1 MANQTYINGT
11 LLDVELSNAAFTYS
25 IADIREPDKRMSDY
39 SKTITIKGSKLVNK
53 LFNHIYQVDKKVLST
68 DFYSNFSPD
77 FNPNLKASFLYLQD
91 GIQIFKGTVQL
102 VAIRILNK
110 VDIEYDVLTVGRFN
124 NLFAELENKTLD
136 ELDLSSYDHTYTAA
150 NQVTS
155 WSADIGEGYVYP
167 LIDYGQTNNGI
178 DFNVNKM
185 YPAIYVKQY
194 IDSMFAAVGKT
205 YSSDFFNTERFKR
218 LIIPFNRK
226 SLVMN
231 SKQISDRSFRLF
243 QGKGVHDGTKLLGTV
258 VDAVTNR
265 RVVFDSY
272 TTTHAERLDINTD
285 NTADEY
291 GYVQGYNIYKSGT
304 DNITF
309 AMDAYVYI
317 KVIPNGDGS
326 IDVISHDDSYGAL
339 QLQMSLC
346 KNDGVETVLATFD
359 ETVAYADIAHSDTY
373 VSHTFNVSLSAS
385 NTTVTVDDNV
395 YVRYTIT
402 NGVSLFYSNVSPFQ
416 MNVTYGLG
424 YDANAQLNATALAV
438 PIVEGDNVAVND
450 CIPHGVKQTD
460 FLSSIVK
467 MFNLYIDNDVYDANN
482 YIIKPYADYY
492 SSTVVDWTNKVDYN
506 IPIEE
511 IPLAE
516 LNAKTYNWKY
526 KADNDFYN
534 KQYTTDYN
542 EVYGNV
548 SYDIVND
555 FVKGENTR
563 EIIFST
569 KPMTSPSLSDMNY
582 AVMCDKAI
590 GEVGRS
596 AIDTNITILYYGDL
610 PGTNV
615 NWKHIKEDL
624 TYTSYSYY
632 PYAGHLDNPNTPA
645 FDLLFTEPLHLYYTT
660 TTYTNSNLF
669 TIYQRKQFIQL
680 TDVNSKLIKLNVALT
695 LKDTYDLD
703 FTKLYSIDGNY
714 FRLNKVVDYT
724 DSNVSTKVE
733 LFKTIDS
740 PAFTGSSTTII
751 PSVVSYNLI
760 QGGQDEL
767 RDIGAT
773 AYYNEIQGGA
783 DEVRDV
789 GATSVINLIS
799 GGLNAV

>member
-124 NLFAELENKTLD
+124 NLFAELENKMLD

-205 YSSDFFNTERFKR
+205 YSSDFFNAERFKR

-226 SLVMN
+226 SLII
-231 SKQISDRSFRLF
+231 SGQQISKTSATLYTGNAVDNLFIDDYTGTGLTRLISNNPLAY
-243 QGKGVHDGTKLLGTV
+243 QTNTAQDATMLDTSAGLGYPTGVIIIRKGNYDVAAKYNYTIQIDV
-258 VDAVTNR
+258 VDNGYADFFDGDNGDGLEITTNIYVAGVLVETQTQTFGVGDLTAYYNGDLTYTIPGVVTTYTGNHNLIKT
-265 RVVFDSY
+265 DSIYVQY
-272 TTTHAERLDINTD
+272 TIDSQLKFTNTD
-285 NTADEY
+285 NAFNFD
-291 GYVQGYNIYKSGT
+291 YNVYLISDQDTT
-304 DNITF
+304 DN
-309 AMDAYVYI
+309 YVNVLR
-317 KVIPNGDGS
+317 KALP
-326 IDVISHDDSYGAL
+326 IS
-339 QLQMSLC
+339 
-346 KNDGVETVLATFD
+346 
-359 ETVAYADIAHSDTY
+359 
-373 VSHTFNVSLSAS
+373 
-385 NTTVTVDDNV
+385 
-395 YVRYTIT
+395 
-402 NGVSLFYSNVSPFQ
+402 
-416 MNVTYGLG
+416 
-424 YDANAQLNATALAV
+424 
-438 PIVEGDNVAVND
+438 EGDTLNIND
-450 CIPHGVKQTD
+450 TIPINIKQTD

-467 MFNLYIDNDVYDANN
+467 MFNLYIDNDVYDTNN

-492 SSTVVDWTNKVDYN
+492 SSTVVDWTDKVDYN

-516 LNAKTYNWKY
+516 LNAKTYSWKY

-542 EVYGNV
+542 EVYGNI
-548 SYDIVND
+548 SYDIAND
-555 FVKGENTR
+555 FVKGENVR
-563 EIIFST
+563 EVIFST

-632 PYAGHLDNPNTPA
+632 PYAGHLDNPNTPT

-680 TDVNSKLIKLNVALT
+680 TDINSKLIRLNVALS

-703 FTKLYSIDGNY
+703 FTKLYAIDGNY
-714 FRLNKVVDYT
+714 FRLNKVIDYT

-751 PSVVSYNLI
+751 PSVVSYNLV

-773 AYYNEIQGGA
+773 SYYNQIQGSA
-783 DEVRDV
+783 DEVRDA